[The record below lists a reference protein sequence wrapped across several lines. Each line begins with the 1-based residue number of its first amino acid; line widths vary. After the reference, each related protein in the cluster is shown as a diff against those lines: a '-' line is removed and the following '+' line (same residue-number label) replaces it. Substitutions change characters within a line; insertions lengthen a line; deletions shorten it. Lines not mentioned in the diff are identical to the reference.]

1 MSSENAS
8 AQKEAETNHD
18 EPNVVSMDMPPH
30 EIDRVIEAILF
41 AAPEPLPIKDILARV
56 QGWDTK
62 IVADSLERLTEAYEN
77 RGITLVC
84 RDEAWAFR
92 TAPDLGS
99 YLTMERSIEKK
110 LSRAAMETL
119 AIIAYHQPVTR
130 AEIENI
136 RGVAVG
142 RGTLDLLIESGWI
155 QPGRRREV
163 PGRPLTWK
171 TAPAF
176 LDHFGLE
183 SLNDLPGMDDLK
195 AAGLLD
201 RRPSFEI
208 VPDTA
213 ELFDEDDRDENE
225 DNAADDDMYDEA
237 DNDQTL

>member
-1 MSSENAS
+1 MSSDNTAPQQAEEAFEN
-8 AQKEAETNHD
+8 EDNT
-18 EPNVVSMDMPPH
+18 VRMDLPPH

-41 AAPEPLPIKDILARV
+41 AAPEPLAMKEILARV
-56 QGWDTK
+56 QGWDAK
-62 IVADSLERLTEAYEN
+62 IVTDSLERLTEVYED

-84 RDEAWAFR
+84 RDDAWAFR

-142 RGTLDLLIESGWI
+142 KGTLDLLIESGWI

-183 SLNDLPGMDDLK
+183 SLNDLPGMEDLK

-208 VPDTA
+208 VPDTG
-213 ELFDEDDRDENE
+213 ELFDEEDTEDHQDDFDLAEE
-225 DNAADDDMYDEA
+225 S
-237 DNDQTL
+237 DNDQGV